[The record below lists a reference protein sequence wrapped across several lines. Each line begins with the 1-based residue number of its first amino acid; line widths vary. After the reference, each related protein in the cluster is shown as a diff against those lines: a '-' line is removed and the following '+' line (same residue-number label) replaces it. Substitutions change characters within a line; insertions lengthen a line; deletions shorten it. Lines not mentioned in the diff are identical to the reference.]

1 MPRLL
6 RHCLARLR
14 LPALGVLLLAVMAN
28 PLLAALGDL
37 HELGSGKGHL
47 HSLAEHATGSG
58 DHDPLDAPRDGD
70 NVGSDLLHALMHA
83 SHCCGHPTAVP
94 AAFVAALPFMAPS
107 TPASMIRVLQPAARL
122 DAPLRPPI
130 AA

>member
-1 MPRLL
+1 MPRFP

-14 LPALGVLLLAVMAN
+14 LPALALLWLAVMAN

-47 HSLAEHATGSG
+47 HSLAEHSTGSA
-58 DHDPLDAPRDGD
+58 DHDPLDARSGGD
-70 NVGSDLLHALMHA
+70 SEGGDLLHALMHA
-83 SHCCGHPTAVP
+83 SHCCGHPTAVLP
-94 AAFVAALPFMAPS
+94 AFTPVLSFAASPTPPPMARS
-107 TPASMIRVLQPAARL
+107 LHPATRL
-122 DAPLRPPI
+122 DSPLRPPI